1 MRNSNGSARRNFF
14 RSSSRR
20 LRVGAAGAQ
29 PVAPGL
35 QLTQL
40 GVATGPVTLGGPQS
54 LIASSANGSPATTGT
69 SGAGSTSGSTKEN
82 RLANG
87 TGAKGQQQSKG
98 ASSKQQQ
105 QQNNLA
111 RLSPLDTNMNSNNNN
126 NNGTDNS
133 SNGSGNQTGRSKSN
147 SNNSPGDFSGS
158 GTGAGG
164 PASSNGGFSY
174 FSGK

>member
-111 RLSPLDTNMNSNNNN
+111 RLSPLDTNMNSSNN